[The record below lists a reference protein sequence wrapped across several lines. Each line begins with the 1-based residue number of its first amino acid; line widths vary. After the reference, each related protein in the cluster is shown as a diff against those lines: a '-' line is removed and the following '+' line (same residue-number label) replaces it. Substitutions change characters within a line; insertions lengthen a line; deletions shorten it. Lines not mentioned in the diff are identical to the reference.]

1 MPLGS
6 SKQSPTNTA
15 QLASRATE
23 ARASTSSNM
32 IFSDIYKSPRSPIAK
47 LRHHSVQLPTPLPT
61 NTPDWY
67 GEEHADLLSK
77 DKVKQKEAVKRYL
90 DVKVKN
96 DWEFPW
102 PSRVVEPPLLE
113 GDVAVVDTASETP
126 DAIEAVTS
134 LDVTEPTKSIQDETH
149 GDDGYQVDDPESSDN
164 EDDSD
169 AESTYSTVSE
179 DLVNFRTRLDWAS
192 DLSDDEDEPGP
203 SRSPFRF
210 DNPDNVGSTVQAVV
224 QGKRAKRRR
233 AVRKEMEWNE
243 GLACFEAR
251 RNAWTGAR
259 TVRVR
264 AKPATPLLCHHY
276 LPVDSSSVAPCQ
288 HLLLPRQSRLLYH
301 RKSVMRQTTRHSRE
315 ATSFAMLDLKTP
327 RRRHLPTAE
336 IILLRSCF
344 LSPRLSYLPITLC
357 VHPSHL
363 LYISV
368 STTRSSFTAFSPRAL
383 LICPICFEL
392 ALLAGSEM
400 ASGLPDRQWL
410 PLLSPRRRNPRSPQT
425 PQRTRAVLYAA

>member
-1 MPLGS
+1 
-6 SKQSPTNTA
+6 
-15 QLASRATE
+15 
-23 ARASTSSNM
+23 M

-149 GDDGYQVDDPESSDN
+149 EDDGYQVDDPESSDN

-210 DNPDNVGSTVQAVV
+210 DNPNNVGSTVQAVV

-264 AKPATPLLCHHY
+264 AKPATPPAVSPLSPRRFFFRRSMSTSPPASTIAST
-276 LPVDSSSVAPCQ
+276 LPPQVSDASDNSSLARSDELRNARSKDTTPSTPPDSRNYPVEV
-288 HLLLPRQSRLLYH
+288 LLPL
-301 RKSVMRQTTRHSRE
+301 
-315 ATSFAMLDLKTP
+315 
-327 RRRHLPTAE
+327 
-336 IILLRSCF
+336 
-344 LSPRLSYLPITLC
+344 PRLSYLPITLC

-400 ASGLPDRQWL
+400 ASGLHDRQWL